1 MLFTQI
7 RRWRRVGG
15 TGFEEVEDRVADTER
30 HHVVAGFDLA
40 FLFHGHPQA
49 LGIEAPHIGQLS
61 RHQRDVVEPLVSEH
75 PMILAKSPINPAE
88 KRVGPGNFSVP
99 RSRWHDRAW
108 PGFVDDDG
116 PPAGT
121 VGGVAERRYTE
132 GRMANFPDGRLR
144 RGLCVALICFSTF
157 AMPAAAGAGTS
168 AFWKSHSEQAAS
180 QPAQQQQGSATPATN
195 GQPEIIQPS
204 PVKADAKEEPNQQT
218 GGLSADAQESF
229 RAQMRELQ
237 EHLEEVNVRA
247 KTAKTGLVAIESD
260 MASQGL
266 GMRSDVLEAEA
277 RLNNLIGKA
286 QREIASGDAVSAE
299 QDMQM
304 AGYSID
310 FIERFLGR

>member
-1 MLFTQI
+1 
-7 RRWRRVGG
+7 
-15 TGFEEVEDRVADTER
+15 
-30 HHVVAGFDLA
+30 
-40 FLFHGHPQA
+40 
-49 LGIEAPHIGQLS
+49 
-61 RHQRDVVEPLVSEH
+61 
-75 PMILAKSPINPAE
+75 MILAKSPINPAE
-88 KRVGPGNFSVP
+88 KRVCPGNFSVP
-99 RSRWHDRAW
+99 RSRCHDRAW
-108 PGFVDDDG
+108 PGFADDDG
-116 PPAGT
+116 APVGT

-157 AMPAAAGAGTS
+157 AMPAAAGAGPS
-168 AFWKSHSEQAAS
+168 AFGKSHSEQSAS

-195 GQPEIIQPS
+195 GQPETVQPS
-204 PVKADAKEEPNQQT
+204 PVKADAKEEPNQKT
-218 GGLSADAQESF
+218 DGLSAGAQESF

-237 EHLEEVNVRA
+237 EQLEEVNVRA